1 MASADADRMRE
12 KRATERDLIIP
23 AVKNPERRASL
34 LDDDEGWLRTYL
46 PRVFYHPFTD
56 SRKQLIAEISTCLKF
71 GTRKCIA
78 APRGD
83 GKSTITKYLALK
95 YTLEHIVEYLLV
107 LAATSNKA
115 EKMLADLKRQLRNPL
130 NKELREDYPLETTVA
145 RYVGSAPS
153 KANNCTGNG
162 GRPIAVK
169 WTQDLLVL
177 PRWEDEGLGG
187 IVQALGITSDAV
199 QGANYN
205 DIRPSFVILDDLDSR
220 DSLAAVDGKIAGK
233 IETIID
239 HTVAGL
245 GGPGRRLGQ
254 TMLCTIPSR
263 NSVAFRYSDPNE
275 KPAWSGVRIARIQK
289 WPTHKADWDEYV
301 HLRQHGKQT
310 VGPDGKPID
319 PTGREAFRFY
329 QANRERM
336 DAGAELANE
345 YDFETDEMPDGTPKH
360 LSALQKCFDYIA
372 DNGLAS
378 FLTEHQNDPP
388 EDESAIARLGLTEF
402 GIQHHRLSGLERRV
416 VPKDAVLIT
425 RGVDVRKTELHW
437 VVIAWTRDGA
447 GVIIDYGIYRLG
459 TDEMAAADCEVE
471 ILKGLRKW
479 RAEHD
484 DNPYHKEGGEIV
496 DVGLTLID
504 MGWKDEHWT
513 TQPVQVFCRE
523 AGSEYLPSKGT
534 PNYRRP
540 QQADRK
546 LIGDN
551 WHIEFPDPFVSMN
564 ADHWKLKVHEG
575 LLLEAGQP
583 GSLTLFNHPIDD
595 GRVQRNYHAGYARH
609 ILAEVWEPR
618 LVAGFKHPETKW
630 WHSGRPN
637 HWFDATYAAVVAR
650 SVKGIN
656 PVRAA
661 ARPAA
666 TPPKADE
673 SPAAT
678 PKATPPA
685 APHPERTAAPVRRP
699 EPAQRRRMNFRR

>member
-1 MASADADRMRE
+1 MAGDDAGRMRE

-23 AVKNPERRASL
+23 PVKNPERRASL
-34 LDDDEGWLRTYL
+34 LEDDEGWLRTYL
-46 PRVFYHPFTD
+46 PRVFYHPFTA
-56 SRKQLIAEISTCLKF
+56 SRKQLISEISNCLRY
-71 GTRKCIA
+71 GTRKCVA

-95 YTLEHIVEYLLV
+95 YALEHVVEYLLI

-145 RYVGSAPS
+145 RYVGGHAS

-162 GRPIAVK
+162 GRVIGVK
-169 WTQDLLVL
+169 WNQDLLVL
-177 PRWEDEGLGG
+177 PRWEDDGLGG

-220 DSLAAVDGKIAGK
+220 DSLAAVDGKIAAK

-263 NSVAFRYSDPNE
+263 NSVAYRYSDPTE
-275 KPAWSGVRIARIQK
+275 KPAWSGVRIPRIAR
-289 WPTHKADWDEYV
+289 WPDFKADWDEYV

-310 VGPDGKPID
+310 LGKDGKPID
-319 PTGREAFRFY
+319 PTGREAYRFY
-329 QANRERM
+329 LANRERM
-336 DAGAELANE
+336 DQGAELGNE
-345 YDFETDEMPDGTPKH
+345 FDFESDQMPDGTPKH
-360 LSALQKCFDYIA
+360 LSALQKCYDYIA
-372 DNGLAS
+372 DNGMAS

-388 EDESAIARLGLTEF
+388 EDEAATARLGLTEF
-402 GIQHHRLSGLERRV
+402 HIQQHRLSGLERRI
-416 VPKDAVLIT
+416 VPKDVVTLT
-425 RGVDVRKTELHW
+425 RGADVRKTELHW
-437 VVIAWTRDGA
+437 VVIASNREGA
-447 GVIIDYGIYRLG
+447 GTIVDYGIWRFG
-459 TDEMAAADCEVE
+459 TDDMAAADCEVE

-479 RAEHD
+479 RQWTE
-484 DNPYHKEGGEIV
+484 DNPYCKEDGEIV
-496 DVGLTLID
+496 DIGLTLID

-513 TQPVQVFCRE
+513 TQPVQVFCKE
-523 AGSEYLPSKGT
+523 AGGAYLPSKGT

-540 QQADRK
+540 SQPERK
-546 LIGDN
+546 VIGDN
-551 WHIEFPDPFVSMN
+551 WHIEFPDPFVAMN

-583 GSLTLFNHPIDD
+583 GSLVLFNHPIED
-595 GRVQRNYHAGYARH
+595 GRAQRNFHLGYSKH

-618 LVAGFKHPETKW
+618 LTPGFRHPETKW

-637 HWFDATYAAVVAR
+637 HYFDATYAALVAR
-650 SVKGIN
+650 SVKGVN
-656 PVRAA
+656 PVRTA
-661 ARPAA
+661 ARPVAIAKQAEAQQAEKPVKPVKQETTKAA
-666 TPPKADE
+666 QVA
-673 SPAAT
+673 
-678 PKATPPA
+678 
-685 APHPERTAAPVRRP
+685 VRRP
-699 EPAQRRRMNFRR
+699 EQTTRRRMNFRR